1 MSGKKKSVLVLL
13 AVVMIVCVA
22 AFPAAAA
29 SVADTDVQTICF
41 ADGSYVVI
49 GPAVTS
55 SAGRSARPPG
65 VRLQPGTAVQ
75 EVLCG
80 HLPFTVCL
88 SMMGRWPRLL
98 MRPILIRFMMTNGVS
113 NLVMPIA
120 LEVRR
125 LEKLH
130 LRVRCLFLRM
140 LLSPLPVPP
149 TGSCPNP
156 LSSHPAR
163 KPSLPGRVV
172 LLQTAFVKIF
182 AFFG

>member
-55 SAGRSARPPG
+55 SARRSARPPG

-140 LLSPLPVPP
+140 LLSPLPVPRREVVLTP
-149 TGSCPNP
+149 YQATRPGS
-156 LSSHPAR
+156 LRFRA
-163 KPSLPGRVV
+163 RVV